1 MQHYSSGA
9 ERRSPIDASAIISL
23 FPEQAVEQSG
33 LKLSGVVH
41 DFNNYL
47 AIILTHTSIALNKLP
62 LDSPARSYLERAVRT
77 ARRTAELSN
86 QLLADMKSQRLEAA
100 PLELN
105 QVVLETVDLLNPR
118 LALKAEVTLR
128 LAADLNRVAAN
139 ESQLQQV
146 IMNLLLNAADA
157 IHHAPGNI
165 TVTTRNLVVAEA
177 RYRPP
182 NTPPPGPYVCLQ
194 VEDTGVGMDQG
205 MMNHIFEPFFTTKA
219 TGTGIGLTTMLGI
232 IQAHRGGVQVFSTP
246 GSGTSF
252 HIYLPAIM
260 DDDL

>member
-1 MQHYSSGA
+1 M
-9 ERRSPIDASAIISL
+9 ISL
-23 FPEQAVEQSG
+23 FPDQLADQSG
-33 LKLSGVVH
+33 VQLSGVVH
-41 DFNNYL
+41 DFNNLL

-86 QLLADMKSQRLEAA
+86 QLLADLKSQRLEAA

-128 LAADLNRVAAN
+128 LAADLHLVSAN

-157 IHHAPGNI
+157 IQHTPGHI
-165 TVTTRNLVVAEA
+165 TVTTRNLVVSET

-182 NTPPPGPYVCLQ
+182 DAPPPGPYVCLQ
-194 VEDTGVGMDQG
+194 VEDNGVGMDQE
-205 MMNHIFEPFFTTKA
+205 MMNQIFQPFFSTKA

-232 IQAHRGGVQVFSTP
+232 IQSHRGGVQVFSTP
-246 GSGTSF
+246 GAGTSF
-252 HIYLPAIM
+252 QVYLPAIS
-260 DDDL
+260 DEDL